1 MALRRKGADERPGGD
16 PRRRTARPFRVLA
29 LDPGGTT
36 GWAYAEWMPDYPTD
50 DPLPQLINL
59 SQITFGTGQ
68 IGPDEHHEE
77 LWRLLN
83 SFSQQWSFGPPL
95 HIVYESFE
103 FRQHINKNQAKAKV
117 ELISKEYIGL
127 IKLFY
132 NLYNNEEWPLTL
144 TAHTASAAKTF
155 VPDKGP
161 QANVKLRQLG
171 LYQTGQVHA
180 NDALRHLLRYLVV
193 GLRIREPITDKWL
206 ASSGE

>member
-1 MALRRKGADERPGGD
+1 MALTRRVADEGPGGD

-36 GWAYAEWMPDYPTD
+36 GVAMARYYGPE
-50 DPLPQLINL
+50 PLESLE
-59 SQITFGTGQ
+59 QIYFSHDQ
-68 IGPDEHHEE
+68 IGPNEHHDKLWELLSDEHERGLDE
-77 LWRLLN
+77 GPLL
-83 SFSQQWSFGPPL
+83 S
-95 HIVYESFE
+95 IVCESFQ
-103 FRQHINKNQAKAKV
+103 FRQHINKDQAKAKV
-117 ELISKEYIGL
+117 ELISCEYIGL
-127 IKLFY
+127 VKLFCKL
-132 NLYNNEEWPLTL
+132 NDVPLTF
-144 TAHTASAAKTF
+144 HTASAAKTF

-206 ASSGE
+206 QGVSI